1 MYQVDVTTDVYQRVF
16 IDQGGRNMDD
26 VSTQLDALAALAER
40 VARGDLGTADDWG
53 GADVMI
59 TATPKADGSEP
70 SFYPD
75 PIFVVTEF
83 APQLSWLFLQ
93 LRDALAPR
101 LDAFNKYEFY
111 GRLADAATSHLAD
124 NPGSATAQTL
134 CTAVLHEASVI
145 S

>member
-1 MYQVDVTTDVYQRVF
+1 M
-16 IDQGGRNMDD
+16 DQGGHTMND
-26 VSTQLDALAALAER
+26 VSTQLDALAAQ

-53 GADVMI
+53 GADVVI
-59 TATPKADGSEP
+59 TATPKPDGPEP

-75 PIFVVTEF
+75 PRFVVTEF

-93 LRDALAPR
+93 LRDAFAPR
-101 LDAFNKYEFY
+101 LDAHNKYEFY

-124 NPGSATAQTL
+124 NPDAATAQTL

>member
-1 MYQVDVTTDVYQRVF
+1 MYQVDVTTDVYQWVF
-16 IDQGGRNMDD
+16 VDQGGRKMDD
-26 VSTQLDALAALAER
+26 VSTQLDALSALAAQ

-53 GADVMI
+53 GADVVI

-93 LRDALAPR
+93 LRDAFAPR

-145 S
+145 P

>member
-1 MYQVDVTTDVYQRVF
+1 
-16 IDQGGRNMDD
+16 MDD
-26 VSTQLDALAALAER
+26 VSTQLDALAALAALAER

-59 TATPKADGSEP
+59 TATSKADGSEP
-70 SFYPD
+70 PFYPD

>member
-1 MYQVDVTTDVYQRVF
+1 
-16 IDQGGRNMDD
+16 MDD
-26 VSTQLDALAALAER
+26 VSTQLDALAAQ

-59 TATPKADGSEP
+59 TATPEADGSEP

-75 PIFVVTEF
+75 PRFVVTEF

-93 LRDALAPR
+93 LRDALAPQ
-101 LDAFNKYEFY
+101 LGAFNKYEFY

-134 CTAVLHEASVI
+134 CTAVLHEASEI